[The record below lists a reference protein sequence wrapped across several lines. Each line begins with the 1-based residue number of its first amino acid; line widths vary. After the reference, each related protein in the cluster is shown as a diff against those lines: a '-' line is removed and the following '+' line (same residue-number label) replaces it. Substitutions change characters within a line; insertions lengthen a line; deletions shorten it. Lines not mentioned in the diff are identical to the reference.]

1 MLYNEDS
8 IVRIRGTYYI
18 KSLIQGDEENT
29 LIEEFLDQ
37 KILLNSLFRILQEDR
52 KKNTELTTNILE
64 ILFCFSIYT
73 EKHGILL
80 ENKIGDTCMK
90 ITALE
95 IKRYDIRKMETTQD
109 SQYVKFLLRQ
119 EKLLHVC
126 FYLLLN
132 LSEDMRIQ
140 LKMVKRN
147 IIKLLVHCLTR
158 TNNTHR
164 IFLDELLI

>member
-90 ITALE
+90 IIALE

-126 FYLLLN
+126 FICY
-132 LSEDMRIQ
+132 
-140 LKMVKRN
+140 
-147 IIKLLVHCLTR
+147 
-158 TNNTHR
+158 
-164 IFLDELLI
+164 